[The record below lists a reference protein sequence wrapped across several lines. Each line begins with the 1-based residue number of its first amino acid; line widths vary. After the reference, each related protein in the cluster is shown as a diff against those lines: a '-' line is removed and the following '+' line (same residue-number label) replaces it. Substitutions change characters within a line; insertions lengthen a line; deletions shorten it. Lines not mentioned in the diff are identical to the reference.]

1 MGDKNEGDVSSNSEG
16 VTEIPLQDV
25 VKIDDKRNSIKSESA
40 NVKDAEIAV
49 TTDKKIPQTISYQNK
64 NY

>member
-25 VKIDDKRNSIKSESA
+25 VKIDDKRNSIKSEIA